1 MTILDIQ
8 TPRWM
13 LPFLEKKTYKGIY
26 GGRGSGKSHATA
38 EYIIERCIA
47 AKTDV
52 VCLRE
57 VQRSLNFSVKKLIES
72 KIEKFGVGDLFDVQ
86 YDKIKCSNGG
96 MIIFNGLATH
106 SADSIKSLEGFDI
119 FWFEEAQSCSRRS
132 MDLLLPTLRKEGGEI
147 IFTWNP
153 DKATDPVDVLF
164 RTPGKELPDSVCI
177 RVNYDDNPWFPD
189 ILKSQMEY
197 QRDRDPDKYA
207 HIWLGEYNQ
216 RTEARVFKNWT
227 VEEFEAPTDA
237 VHRLGADFGFSI
249 DPTVLLRCHIIGRKM
264 YIDYE
269 AYSLKCEITQMPDM
283 FMQVPDAEKWPMC
296 ADSSRPET
304 ISHLRQNGFPKITS
318 SVKGARSVEEGI
330 SWLQAYDIIV
340 HPRCRHTIDELSTYK
355 WKVDPKTND
364 ILPVLADKDNHLI
377 DALRYANENLRR
389 AANVQD
395 EPDFVPLPTVS
406 RWQ

>member
-1 MTILDIQ
+1 LTRLDIQ

-13 LPFLEKKTYKGIY
+13 MPFFDEKTYKGVY
-26 GGRGSGKSHATA
+26 GGRGSGKSHAVA
-38 EYIIERCIA
+38 EYIVERCVA

-72 KIEKFGVGDLFDVQ
+72 KIEKFGVGHLFDVQ

-147 IFTWNP
+147 VFTWNP
-153 DKATDPVDVLF
+153 DQATDPVDVLF
-164 RTPGKELPDSVCI
+164 RTPGKDLPDSVCI

-189 ILKSQMEY
+189 VLQKQMHY
-197 QRDRDPDKYA
+197 MRDRDPDKYA

-227 VEEFEAPTDA
+227 VEEFETPDNA

-249 DPTVLLRCHIIGRKM
+249 DPTVLLRCHITGRKM
-264 YIDYE
+264 FIDYE
-269 AYSLKCEITQMPDM
+269 AYSLKCEITHMPEL

-304 ISHLRQNGFPKITS
+304 ISHLRNHGFPKITA
-318 SVKGARSVEEGI
+318 SVKGSRSVEEGI

-355 WKVDPKTND
+355 WKVDDMTGD

-389 AANVQD
+389 AANTVAVTD
-395 EPDFVPLPTVS
+395 YTPLPKAGS
-406 RWQ
+406 WS